1 MDQSKKKQMSLLAR
15 IILLIGLPII
25 IIYGITSLFT
35 LYNVN
40 TAIADMS
47 EQQLESESLAAANA
61 IDSALGKYLETTNQ
75 MAMNRQF
82 ADLVEEITPS
92 LDPTQ
97 TADFNTVFETLTSI
111 KAEDSNILNAYIA
124 DGDPNLLVLSDDGTF
139 QSEDWIMTE

>member
-1 MDQSKKKQMSLLAR
+1 MDQSNKKQMSLLAR
-15 IILLIGLPII
+15 IILFIGLPI

-61 IDSALGKYLETTNQ
+61 IDGALGKYLETTNQ
-75 MAMNRQF
+75 MAMNSQF
-82 ADLVEEITPS
+82 ADLVLEITPG

-97 TADFNTVFETLTSI
+97 AANFATVL
-111 KAEDSNILNAYIA
+111 K
-124 DGDPNLLVLSDDGTF
+124 P
-139 QSEDWIMTE
+139 